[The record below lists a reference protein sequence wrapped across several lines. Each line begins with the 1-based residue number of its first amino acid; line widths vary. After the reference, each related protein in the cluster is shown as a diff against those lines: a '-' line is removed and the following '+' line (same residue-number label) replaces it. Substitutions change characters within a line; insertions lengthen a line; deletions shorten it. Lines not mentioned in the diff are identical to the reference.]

1 MRATGWWRKTA
12 LAALATALALA
23 SGAYAAD
30 SNDTSPAAPTPT
42 FLDFKS
48 AKGALYA
55 DGKRFYIKG
64 VNWFGF
70 ETIESVVQGLWPFGT
85 TAGEAFDLL
94 KNYDVNALRLPL
106 ALDSILK
113 DQEVDRD
120 QTAGTP
126 SLAGKSYLE
135 VLDYVIGEARARN
148 ILVLLVN
155 HRMEAAEPDFP
166 DVAEPKKI
174 IPALKVLA
182 ERYCNNA
189 AGWNVIGVDLKNE
202 PKGTATWGTGDAST
216 DWDLQAAEIGN
227 AVLDKCKRWL
237 IFVEGVQTNMAG
249 VTVEWGQAG
258 GSLHAAKKHPV
269 KLKNMDRLVYSPHLI
284 PPGVDYKSPWWL
296 ASNFPNNMPKI
307 WDAAFGSV
315 PGDTER
321 AVVVGAWG
329 SKMEGRDGKWANAVT
344 AYLSENGIG
353 SFYWAFNPQSA
364 DTGGLVKDDWK
375 TPIEERFEML
385 SKLPSTKVSDL
396 LKKYAACTDSCKG
409 YGRCVEGQCE
419 CYAGWSGPQCE
430 ICTPG
435 DAQACNNAGTCQKDS
450 TCKCEFGVKGR
461 YCSGESCEG
470 IFCGSS
476 KNAGCTNGV
485 CVCSY
490 GCVGN
495 ECTKCAANAT
505 ALSAADELGMVLC
518 DTCPAPDKVGGA
530 AQVAACFGLYAALLS
545 VWALL

>member
-249 VTVEWGQAG
+249 VTVEWGQA
-258 GSLHAAKKHPV
+258 
-269 KLKNMDRLVYSPHLI
+269 
-284 PPGVDYKSPWWL
+284 
-296 ASNFPNNMPKI
+296 
-307 WDAAFGSV
+307 
-315 PGDTER
+315 
-321 AVVVGAWG
+321 
-329 SKMEGRDGKWANAVT
+329 
-344 AYLSENGIG
+344 
-353 SFYWAFNPQSA
+353 
-364 DTGGLVKDDWK
+364 
-375 TPIEERFEML
+375 
-385 SKLPSTKVSDL
+385 
-396 LKKYAACTDSCKG
+396 
-409 YGRCVEGQCE
+409 
-419 CYAGWSGPQCE
+419 
-430 ICTPG
+430 
-435 DAQACNNAGTCQKDS
+435 
-450 TCKCEFGVKGR
+450 
-461 YCSGESCEG
+461 
-470 IFCGSS
+470 
-476 KNAGCTNGV
+476 
-485 CVCSY
+485 
-490 GCVGN
+490 
-495 ECTKCAANAT
+495 
-505 ALSAADELGMVLC
+505 AL
-518 DTCPAPDKVGGA
+518 T
-530 AQVAACFGLYAALLS
+530 
-545 VWALL
+545 